1 MLSSFYVQGFLKAYL
16 YAILIE
22 FAVCYLINRRFGSRV
37 LSVVLIV
44 NAFSLPFVW
53 FVFPAITLGYRLYV
67 LVSETFA
74 VVSEA
79 LLMHVMFPTSV
90 KRALATS
97 VAMNMASFT
106 FGILFPWLI
115 F

>member
-1 MLSSFYVQGFLKAYL
+1 MLSFFYVESFLKAYL
-16 YAILIE
+16 YTFLTE
-22 FAVCYLINRRFGSRV
+22 FAVCYLINRRFGFRV
-37 LSVVLIV
+37 VVVVLIV

-53 FVFPAITLGYRLYV
+53 FVFPALTVGYRLY
-67 LVSETFA
+67 LLIAETFA

-79 LLMHVMFPTSV
+79 LLMRMMFPISV

-97 VAMNMASFT
+97 IAMNMASYT
-106 FGILFPWLI
+106 FGVLFPWLI